1 MEPAAG
7 TVLHEM
13 VHGDGPCMRHNEL
26 AYIQARLPTG
36 LQSAFNSQ
44 QGCEHVT
51 ATTSSGTPQTIWRER
66 CLLPAKVNFACS
78 CATGWG
84 VGVGAQHLRLACPP
98 DLARCHW
105 VTWLTAQRC
114 SALRRST
121 QQHWSPSFGHQS
133 FPGTAHTSCGEA
145 SIDAMRVAH
154 ARAGSMGPS

>member
-66 CLLPAKVNFACS
+66 CLQPDKVNFACGTPVQLGGAWEWERNT
-78 CATGWG
+78 CAWLAHQTWHAATGSRG
-84 VGVGAQHLRLACPP
+84 
-98 DLARCHW
+98 
-105 VTWLTAQRC
+105 
-114 SALRRST
+114 
-121 QQHWSPSFGHQS
+121 
-133 FPGTAHTSCGEA
+133 
-145 SIDAMRVAH
+145 
-154 ARAGSMGPS
+154 